1 MSMWSNRLLYPIM
14 LIIYVLCDQVLLFLD
29 ICSYTNQ
36 KTCIIIFIKSL
47 IFLIAPNWKQ
57 HKCPLIIEWM
67 KVVNSHN
74 GILYNN
80 EKEQA
85 ATFCNMFEF
94 HKYHV
99 RQQKPVTK
107 ECMLYDSNYIRF

>member
-1 MSMWSNRLLYPIM
+1 
-14 LIIYVLCDQVLLFLD
+14 
-29 ICSYTNQ
+29 
-36 KTCIIIFIKSL
+36 
-47 IFLIAPNWKQ
+47 
-57 HKCPLIIEWM
+57 M

-94 HKYHV
+94 HKYRV
-99 RQQKPVTK
+99 KQQKPVTK